1 MWCWLFGCVN
11 RLARFA
17 VVSSTGSVSS
27 RRSRG
32 ERRGRRSK
40 GARSA
45 RVRAQCAR
53 ARAGRHPADRNC
65 HCCAGAIIRPNAG
78 ALLSSKATRLTR
90 RALCSEVREVR
101 ASERSSERS
110 LGYGAGCLVVRIVWI
125 VCGAL
130 RGGQFDWIG
139 VMARRHGAPV
149 ESSSA
154 DVEATMALRD
164 IAPLLLEIHPHNH

>member
-45 RVRAQCAR
+45 RVRAQCA
-53 ARAGRHPADRNC
+53 H
-65 HCCAGAIIRPNAG
+65 
-78 ALLSSKATRLTR
+78 
-90 RALCSEVREVR
+90 
-101 ASERSSERS
+101 
-110 LGYGAGCLVVRIVWI
+110 GAGCLVVRIVWI

-139 VMARRHGAPV
+139 VMARRHGVLV

-154 DVEATMALRD
+154 DVEARMALRD

>member
-1 MWCWLFGCVN
+1 MESGTDV
-11 RLARFA
+11 
-17 VVSSTGSVSS
+17 
-27 RRSRG
+27 
-32 ERRGRRSK
+32 E
-40 GARSA
+40 A
-45 RVRAQCAR
+45 RVREVRASERSAR
-53 ARAGRHPADRNC
+53 ARAGRHPADRNR

-90 RALCSEVREVR
+90 RALCSEVREER

-139 VMARRHGAPV
+139 VMARRHDVPV

-154 DVEATMALRD
+154 DVEERMALRG
-164 IAPLLLEIHPHNH
+164 IAPLLLEIHPHNY

>member
-1 MWCWLFGCVN
+1 M
-11 RLARFA
+11 R
-17 VVSSTGSVSS
+17 
-27 RRSRG
+27 
-32 ERRGRRSK
+32 
-40 GARSA
+40 A
-45 RVRAQCAR
+45 RVLA
-53 ARAGRHPADRNC
+53 HFADRNR

-78 ALLSSKATRLTR
+78 ALLSLKATRLTR

-101 ASERSSERS
+101 ASERSSERA

-139 VMARRHGAPV
+139 VMARRHGVLV

-154 DVEATMALRD
+154 DVEARIGKDGVAWHCASFTGNTPA
-164 IAPLLLEIHPHNH
+164 